1 MHASRCFRITFGCYR
16 RRNRHHQLHV
26 TTIETFEWN
35 EQVQVLMGLV
45 LLAAADGKNRRVKFR
60 ITMKL

>member
-35 EQVQVLMGLV
+35 EQAQVLMGLM
-45 LLAAADGKNRRVKFR
+45 VK
-60 ITMKL
+60 IEE